1 MLKIIDDPA
10 CTVEVLELRDRDRYE
25 EVQSGIP
32 ESLLFSL
39 LLEFSWLEV
48 DGGAEAEDEPEA
60 EGEAEEV
67 TEAEEE
73 GAGAL

>member
-1 MLKIIDDPA
+1 MLKITDDPA
-10 CTVEVLELRDRDRYE
+10 CTVEVLESRDRDRYE

-48 DGGAEAEDEPEA
+48 DGGAEAE
-60 EGEAEEV
+60 GEAEEV